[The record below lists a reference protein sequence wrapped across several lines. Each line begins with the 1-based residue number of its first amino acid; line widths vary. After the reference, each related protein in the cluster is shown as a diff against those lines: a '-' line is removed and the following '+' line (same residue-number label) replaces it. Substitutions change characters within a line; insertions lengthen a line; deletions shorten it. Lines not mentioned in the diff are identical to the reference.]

1 MRSDRD
7 IVMANWHTDYMVKYH
22 MTFVHND
29 GRSEVVR
36 DNMIVEG
43 RSPKEVKK
51 IIVAKYEHGDV
62 PLTDFP
68 DGWSGHIRSNELS
81 IDAIEKVWEY

>member
-7 IVMANWHTDYMVKYH
+7 IVMANWHTDYIVKYH
-22 MTFVHND
+22 ITFVHND

-43 RSPKEVKK
+43 RSPEEVKK

>member
-1 MRSDRD
+1 MLKLGKNSGNGEIAPD
-7 IVMANWHTDYMVKYH
+7 IQPSLRVSTNLGLFK
-22 MTFVHND
+22 
-29 GRSEVVR
+29 
-36 DNMIVEG
+36 G
-43 RSPKEVKK
+43 RSPEEVKK

>member
-1 MRSDRD
+1 
-7 IVMANWHTDYMVKYH
+7 MANWHTDYIVKYH
-22 MTFVHND
+22 ITFVHND
-29 GRSEVVR
+29 GRSELVR

-62 PLTDFP
+62 PLTNFP

>member
-1 MRSDRD
+1 
-7 IVMANWHTDYMVKYH
+7 MANWHTDYMVKYH

-43 RSPKEVKK
+43 RSPEEVKK
-51 IIVAKYEHGDV
+51 IILAKYEHSDI
-62 PLTDFP
+62 LTSDIP
-68 DGWSGHIRSNELS
+68 DGWSGEIRSNELS

>member
-1 MRSDRD
+1 
-7 IVMANWHTDYMVKYH
+7 MANWTNDFIVKYH
-22 MTFVHND
+22 ITFVHND

-51 IIVAKYEHGDV
+51 IILAKYEHSSFST
-62 PLTDFP
+62 TDIP
-68 DGWSGHIRSNELS
+68 DGWSGEIISNELS
-81 IDAIEKVWEY
+81 IDDIEKIWEY

>member
-1 MRSDRD
+1 
-7 IVMANWHTDYMVKYH
+7 

-43 RSPKEVKK
+43 RSPEEVKK